1 MQHAWKLV
9 ERPGGS
15 HTALDGK
22 KSPDSARKCKM
33 RKMRK
38 MLFEIFE
45 IFSFSRADKA
55 FEIFD
60 VFEVFSLVC
69 NLQDEPHLKFLRF
82 SVSIALTTRLNFFCP
97 TGTRSGHHSP
107 ESS

>member
-1 MQHAWKLV
+1 
-9 ERPGGS
+9 
-15 HTALDGK
+15 
-22 KSPDSARKCKM
+22 M